1 MYVENDKHESYG
13 NSAIINLEEIDS
25 DAIYI
30 QNVITV
36 LISKEIRGNSIL
48 DFNVKYNMSDVEG
61 KTNK

>member
-30 QNVITV
+30 
-36 LISKEIRGNSIL
+36 
-48 DFNVKYNMSDVEG
+48 
-61 KTNK
+61 